1 MKKLLIVMD
10 PEHRHQVALTRGI
23 ELARATGAS
32 LEVVAFV
39 HEYLDAISDETATQ
53 ETARTA
59 ITGQRQRWLEQVLAL
74 CDCSD
79 LDISANT
86 VWTKRIH
93 EWIIDRCEKTSV
105 DAVIKT
111 GNRSETF
118 LYTPTDWHL
127 IRECPAPVMLVAE
140 NKWNKARPILA
151 AVDLSSDKP
160 VKKALNHR
168 IIAQARQLADAL
180 GTDLH
185 LVHALHTS
193 VILADLDLV
202 DTDARDRKRQAA
214 LKPQV
219 EHLCHTWHLKPEHV
233 HIASGPAQKVIP
245 STANRIKADMVVIGT
260 SGKTGLAA
268 MVIGNTAEKVLTHLR
283 TDLLAIKPREA
294 Q

>member
-39 HEYLDAISDETATQ
+39 HEYLEALSEETTTRDA
-53 ETARTA
+53 ARQA
-59 ITGQRQRWLEQVLAL
+59 IIDQRQRWLEQVLAL
-74 CDCSD
+74 CDCQD
-79 LDISANT
+79 LKVESTT

-93 EWIIDRCEKTSV
+93 EWISEHCGQAPV

-111 GNRSETF
+111 GNRSETL

-140 NKWNKARPILA
+140 NKWNRASPILA

-168 IIAQARQLADAL
+168 IIAQARQLADAME
-180 GTDLH
+180 TDLH

-193 VILADLDLV
+193 VILADMDLV
-202 DTDARDRKRQAA
+202 DTDARDRKRRAA

-219 EHLCHTWHLKPEHV
+219 EHLCHTWHLDPEHV
-233 HIASGPAQKVIP
+233 HIVSGPAQKVIP

-268 MVIGNTAEKVLTHLR
+268 RVIGNTAEKVLTHLR
-283 TDLLAIKPREA
+283 TDLLAIKPA
-294 Q
+294 DK

>member
-39 HEYLDAISDETATQ
+39 HEYLDAISDQQTDQ
-53 ETARTA
+53 EAARKA

-79 LDISANT
+79 LPIT
-86 VWTKRIH
+86 PQVVWAKRIH
-93 EWIIDRCEKTSV
+93 EWIIEHCHKERV

-127 IRECPAPVMLVAE
+127 IRECSAPVMLVAE

-168 IIAQARQLADAL
+168 IIAEARQLADAM
-180 GTDLH
+180 GTELH

-202 DTDARDRKRQAA
+202 DMEARLRKRQAG
-214 LKPQV
+214 LKPQI
-219 EHLCHTWHLKPEHV
+219 EHLCNTWHLQPGQV
-233 HIASGPAQKVIP
+233 HIVSGPAQKVIP
-245 STANRIKADMVVIGT
+245 SVANQVKADMVVIGT

-283 TDLLAIKPREA
+283 TDLLAIKPSEK
-294 Q
+294 